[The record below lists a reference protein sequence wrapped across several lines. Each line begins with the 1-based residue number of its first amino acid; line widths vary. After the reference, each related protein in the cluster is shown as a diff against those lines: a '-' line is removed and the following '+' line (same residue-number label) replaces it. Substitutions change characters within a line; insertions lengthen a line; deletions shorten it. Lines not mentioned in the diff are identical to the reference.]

1 MSSTPLATAPPEG
14 AEQIVR
20 KASAGARLLTA
31 RGAAMRVVSIL
42 SNLALFALVTPA
54 DFGLLAVVRGIT
66 ALAGNTTDLGFA
78 WALIRREHSPTREE
92 YGALTGIQMAGT
104 LLVLA
109 LVVIQP
115 SIVTTLGALDPGWRW
130 WMLATLATTIVVPFG
145 VSAKIRIERSMDY
158 RKVAFYDVSSVL
170 LLNLSL
176 LGFALADRFAIGVF
190 IATGGTILYSN
201 LLLWFWSPGPGPSMR
216 LAEWKRL
223 TGELAGFSAGHLGY
237 LLYTSA
243 TPIVVAH
250 FFGLSGAGIWSFA
263 TRLGNILQMAFEGF
277 RRATVPAASRL
288 VRLPD
293 AMRNLV
299 ENSLLGSARFTIPMV
314 AAMVAGLPVIG
325 MLWPRWEPAV
335 LVSQLYV
342 IGFGLTGTF
351 CASLVPAAVAMR
363 GPAVAI
369 AEQGIPVLVG
379 WSGFALLAAGG
390 SDQLAWVV
398 APMHIITAV
407 VLWYVTDRVVRPRWH
422 PEFGQLLAALVLVT
436 LLTAAGAVFHWPTLL
451 TPVVAGVVFLA
462 TWLLP
467 RWRTPMREPLPEG
480 EGR

>member
-78 WALIRREHSPTREE
+78 WALIRREHSPSREE
-92 YGALTGIQMAGT
+92 YGALNGIQLAAT
-104 LLVLA
+104 LAILA
-109 LVVIQP
+109 VVVIQP
-115 SIVTTLGALDPGWRW
+115 SIVTTFGALDPSWRW
-130 WMLATLATTIVVPFG
+130 WTLATLACTIVVPFG

-158 RKVAFYDVSSVL
+158 KKVAFYDVSSVL

-176 LGFALADRFAIGVF
+176 LGFALAGKFAIGVF
-190 IATGGTILYSN
+190 IATGATMLYSN
-201 LLLWFWSPGPGPSMR
+201 LLLCIWSPGPGPSFR

-223 TGELAGFSAGHLGY
+223 SRELAGFSAGHVGY

-250 FFGLSGAGIWSFA
+250 FFGLTGAGVWSFA

-288 VRLPD
+288 VRVPEQ
-293 AMRNLV
+293 MRILV
-299 ENSLLGSARFTIPMV
+299 ENSLLGSARFTVPMV
-314 AAMVAGLPVIG
+314 AAMVAGLPLLGV
-325 MLWPRWEPAV
+325 LWPRWEPAV

-342 IGFGLTGTF
+342 IGFGLTGLF

-369 AEQGIPVLVG
+369 AEQGVPVLVS
-379 WSGFALLAAGG
+379 WSGFALLALAGT
-390 SDQLAWVV
+390 SQLAWVV
-398 APMHIITAV
+398 APMHIVTAV
-407 VLWYVTDRVVRPRWH
+407 VLWFVTDPIVRPRWH
-422 PEFGQLLAALVLVT
+422 AEFGLLLVALLLVT
-436 LLTAAGAVFHWPTLL
+436 MLTAAGMVLHWSPIL
-451 TPVVAGVVFLA
+451 TPIVSGLVFLA

-467 RWRTPMREPLPEG
+467 RLRAPLPAAVPEG
-480 EGR
+480 EGS

>member
-1 MSSTPLATAPPEG
+1 TAPTDG

-20 KASAGARLLTA
+20 NATAGARLLTA
-31 RGAAMRVVSIL
+31 RGAVMRVVSIL

-78 WALIRREHSPTREE
+78 WALIRREHSPSRGE
-92 YGALTGIQMAGT
+92 YGALNGIQLAGT
-104 LLVLA
+104 LAILA
-109 LVVIQP
+109 LVVARP
-115 SIVTTLGALDPGWRW
+115 SIVTTFGALDPGWRW
-130 WMLATLATTIVVPFG
+130 WMLATLACTVVVPFG
-145 VSAKIRIERSMDY
+145 VSAKIRIERAMDY

-176 LGFALADRFAIGVF
+176 LGFALAGKFAIGVF
-190 IATGGTILYSN
+190 IATGGTMLYSN
-201 LLLWFWSPGPGPSMR
+201 LLLCFWSPGPGPSFR
-216 LAEWKRL
+216 LAQWKRL
-223 TGELAGFSAGHLGY
+223 FRELAGFSAGHVGY

-263 TRLGNILQMAFEGF
+263 TRLGNIIQMAFEGF

-288 VRLPD
+288 VRLPEQ
-293 AMRNLV
+293 MRSLV

-325 MLWPRWEPAV
+325 YLWPRWEPAV
-335 LVSQLYV
+335 LVGQLYV

-351 CASLVPAAVAMR
+351 CASLVPAAVAMK
-363 GPAVAI
+363 GSAVAI
-369 AEQGIPVLVG
+369 AEQGIPVLIG
-379 WSGFALLAAGG
+379 WSGFALLALLG
-390 SDQLAWVV
+390 SQELAWVV
-398 APMHIITAV
+398 IPMHLITAI
-407 VLWYVTDRVVRPRWH
+407 VLWQVTDAVVRPRWNA
-422 PEFGQLLAALVLVT
+422 EIGGLLVGLVLVT
-436 LLTAAGAVFHWPTLL
+436 LLTVAGQILAWPVLF

-462 TWLLP
+462 VWLWP
-467 RWRTPMREPLPEG
+467 RVRAPLRAIVPEG